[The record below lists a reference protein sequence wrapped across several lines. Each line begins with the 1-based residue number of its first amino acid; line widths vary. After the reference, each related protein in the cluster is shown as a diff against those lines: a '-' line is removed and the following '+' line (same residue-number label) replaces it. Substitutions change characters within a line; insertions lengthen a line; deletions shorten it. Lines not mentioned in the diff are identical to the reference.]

1 VTNYNHSDTGQQNI
15 TSYICLMRMSETSWN
30 QYLSGLEVTHK
41 EIREDLNGGGGGR
54 RGDGGAGVE
63 AHGRG
68 GVEADAVDGRGVMEA
83 DPVRRSVR
91 RRRCR
96 CGGVHAVKEQVCGWL
111 VNYSRQG

>member
-68 GVEADAVDGRGVMEA
+68 GVEADAVGEVTMVQAWRHTVGEA
-83 DPVRRSVR
+83 WRQMRSTVGESWRRTR
-91 RRRCR
+91 
-96 CGGVHAVKEQVCGWL
+96 
-111 VNYSRQG
+111 